1 MSISTQV
8 ANAVVAELKKNMQK
22 FSIQFEPAMLVLPNF
37 ESSELQTIRVTVVPR
52 TLEIERNS
60 RNSAKYIVGI
70 DIGIQRRIENTPEE
84 TVENLGNLVDE
95 IILFLKSTNLSE
107 FHSAQVSSIA
117 NDPIYSPEHLQQKRI
132 FTSVLN
138 VKYVLFD

>member
-1 MSISTQV
+1 MSITTQI
-8 ANAVVAELKKNMQK
+8 ANAVVAELKNNKDK
-22 FSIQFEPAMLVLPNF
+22 FSIQFEPSMLVLPNF

-95 IILFLKSTNLSE
+95 IILFLKSASLSD

-138 VKYVLFD
+138 VKYILFD